1 MFVYLAAL
9 GLSCSISDLL
19 YSMRVFSCNMQTLSC
34 SKQDLLAWP
43 GIKPSLPH
51 WDHEVVATEPLGKSP
66 RGPCK

>member
-19 YSMRVFSCNMQTLSC
+19 YSMWIFSCNMQTLSC
-34 SKQDLLAWP
+34 SKQDLLPWP

-51 WDHEVVATEPLGKSP
+51 WDHEPPGKSP
-66 RGPCK
+66 